1 MWPRQEGALPEQV
14 HVHAFRRMCEFHL
27 MRDYSAPYA
36 VMASGQQITV
46 LKNNGEV
53 LCSIS
58 SPEQDAAELLR
69 LDAAP
74 VGYVWITSALESLA
88 LAVRNL
94 CRMPGER
101 T

>member
-1 MWPRQEGALPEQV
+1 
-14 HVHAFRRMCEFHL
+14 MCEFHL

-53 LCSIS
+53 LCIIS
-58 SPEQDAAELLR
+58 SPEPDAAELLR

>member
-58 SPEQDAAELLR
+58 SPGPDAAEPLR
-69 LDAAP
+69 LDAVLMAQMD
-74 VGYVWITSALESLA
+74 GYVWITSALESLA
-88 LAVRNL
+88 LAVRNV
-94 CRMPGER
+94 CRL
-101 T
+101 